1 MGSMPAG
8 DSGRAVEPAD
18 AIADTRAALR
28 RASGALP
35 VVAALDAVL
44 SELASPRDAAVWRTV
59 LDERE
64 AGNPSPA
71 ITVGARFGMRHD
83 AVRKTIQR
91 VWQRVLA
98 ASGDERFAA
107 LASLAVV
114 AARRR
119 LAA

>member
-1 MGSMPAG
+1 
-8 DSGRAVEPAD
+8 
-18 AIADTRAALR
+18 
-28 RASGALP
+28 
-35 VVAALDAVL
+35 
-44 SELASPRDAAVWRTV
+44 
-59 LDERE
+59 
-64 AGNPSPA
+64 
-71 ITVGARFGMRHD
+71 MRHD